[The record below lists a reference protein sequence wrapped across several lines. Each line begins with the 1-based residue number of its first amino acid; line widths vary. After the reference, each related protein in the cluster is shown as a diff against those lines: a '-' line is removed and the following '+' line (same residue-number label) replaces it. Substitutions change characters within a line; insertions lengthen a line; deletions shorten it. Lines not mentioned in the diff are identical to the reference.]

1 MPEQKYKVPQSVKN
15 NAKRGLEIRKSM
27 PPSQRGGTAVGVARA
42 VQLSNNDYI
51 DLETI
56 KRMFSFLSRHAV
68 DLQSKEFK
76 EKGWK
81 SKGGQAFLLWG
92 SKSALEWTRRIVEAS
107 KD

>member
-68 DLQSKEFK
+68 DLESKEFK

-81 SKGGQAFLLWG
+81 SKGGQAFLMWG
-92 SKSALEWTRRIVEAS
+92 GKSALEWVRGIAEAN
-107 KD
+107 K